1 MSDTLQLLGFQMQDA
16 LCVESFVLN
25 MPEDGSVVIGGDNES
40 GKSSA
45 IHALEMAL
53 AGGDAAPAAEPIRKG
68 ARKAVVIARFGSE
81 SGEEYVIEKT
91 WTRVKGG
98 KAKPKL
104 VIRDADG
111 KTQSAAQ
118 TLLSSFLNCYALDP
132 IKILRMSDA
141 DQLAL
146 AVEIGGRDLNALQKE
161 RDAAYIARRDANREV
176 TRLEAALDS
185 APFDKSV
192 PSEEVSIS
200 DLTEE
205 LQMRQAHNAEGEK
218 LTAAVKDCTRGVD
231 AASTAWGNSI
241 DARDSLI
248 KQIAELTAKLEAAEE
263 DVAAKMTAVDTAQDA
278 RKEAAKAMLAFKAAD
293 TGEITEQITKL
304 EDTNRAIRDNAR
316 HSEIA
321 EELKAA
327 AEVANTR
334 QDELDAIDA
343 KIAEAQASVH
353 ERLPI
358 EGLGIGEGCLTY
370 NDVPLSQAGRSAGI
384 RVASA
389 MAMANNKDSRIKLLL
404 IDDGEALS
412 PAHQRQVMEDAAAE
426 GFQTVMTMVSGRGEA
441 HVEIVDGVGVLE

>member
-1 MSDTLQLLGFQMQDA
+1 MQDA
-16 LCVESFVLN
+16 LRVESFVLN

-45 IHALEMAL
+45 VHALEMAL
-53 AGGDAAPAAEPIRKG
+53 AGGDASPAAEPIRKG

-98 KAKPKL
+98 KAKAKL

-132 IKILRMSDA
+132 VKILRMSDA
-141 DQLAL
+141 DQLGL
-146 AVEIGGRDLNALQKE
+146 AVEIGGRDLNALKKE

-185 APFDKSV
+185 APHNPSV

-200 DLTEE
+200 ELTAE
-205 LQMRQAHNAEGEK
+205 LQTRQAHNAEGEK
-218 LTAAVKDCTRGVD
+218 LTTAVKDRTRDVE
-231 AASTAWGNSI
+231 AASTACDNAI
-241 DARDSLI
+241 DARDSLLM
-248 KQIAELTAKLEAAEE
+248 QIAELQAKVESAEE
-263 DVAAKMTAVDTAQDA
+263 DVAAKMTAVDAAQDA

-293 TGEITEQITKL
+293 TDEITGQISKL

-316 HSEIA
+316 HTEIA

-327 AEVANTR
+327 DLVANKR

-343 KIAEAQASVH
+343 KIEEAQASVH

-358 EGLGIGEGCLTY
+358 EGLGIGDGCLTY

-389 MAMANNKDSRIKLLL
+389 MSMASNKDSRIKLLL

-412 PAHQRQVMEDAAAE
+412 PAHERQILEDAHAE
-426 GFQTVMTMVSGRGEA
+426 GFQVVMTMVTGRGES
-441 HVEIVDGVGVLE
+441 HVEIVDGVGALE